1 VNIYPSFFSK
11 QRKFAERSKLF
22 FDARMHFK
30 RESHWR
36 LCVDTGA
43 VFFSI
48 SLERA
53 YAFPRVPD
61 AVTTLLLL
69 LGMARPASVAA

>member
-1 VNIYPSFFSK
+1 
-11 QRKFAERSKLF
+11 
-22 FDARMHFK
+22 MHFK